1 MITLLLYILLMPW
14 LWLAQQSTQ
23 PNQVKTSQSQLGQA
37 SLLQRGVVISWLHHQ
52 LELELRLAQA
62 CTLHVLT
69 QEVNHSRRLR
79 LVFYGVANFAVAA
92 QNGPVSLEIAC
103 SSSKAAFQ
111 HSPEPSVAFC
121 YTTAAAIVPA
131 AAAVVNSV
139 LERRH
144 VRRSVVL
151 A

>member
-1 MITLLLYILLMPW
+1 MA
-14 LWLAQQSTQ
+14 LAQPAAVCTAKS
-23 PNQVKTSQSQLGQA
+23 SQDKSKPARA

-52 LELELRLAQA
+52 LELELRLAAQA

-103 SSSKAAFQ
+103 SSSSSIPAQPQAMCSLLLQ
-111 HSPEPSVAFC
+111 HCCHRPC
-121 YTTAAAIVPA
+121 R
-131 AAAVVNSV
+131 
-139 LERRH
+139 RRH
-144 VRRSVVL
+144 RRRRRQRAGAPPCAARRCAGL
-151 A
+151 AQL

>member
-1 MITLLLYILLMPW
+1 M
-14 LWLAQQSTQ
+14 
-23 PNQVKTSQSQLGQA
+23 
-37 SLLQRGVVISWLHHQ
+37 ISWLHHQ

-103 SSSKAAFQ
+103 SSIPAQPQAMCSLLLLRRRCAI
-111 HSPEPSVAFC
+111 
-121 YTTAAAIVPA
+121 TAASTLRCCRIRGGAMRVSFNSSATRDSWQHCRSIQMCRLKRLGANYQRVTTLIQM
-131 AAAVVNSV
+131 AVSCCD
-139 LERRH
+139 EKTT
-144 VRRSVVL
+144 
-151 A
+151 

>member
-1 MITLLLYILLMPW
+1 MHDHFIVVCTTHALVMARTAVYT
-14 LWLAQQSTQ
+14 AKS
-23 PNQVKTSQSQLGQA
+23 SQDKSKPARA

-103 SSSKAAFQ
+103 SSSIPAQPQAMCSLLLHNCCHRPCRRRQRAGAPPCAAQ
-111 HSPEPSVAFC
+111 CCAG
-121 YTTAAAIVPA
+121 
-131 AAAVVNSV
+131 
-139 LERRH
+139 
-144 VRRSVVL
+144 L
-151 A
+151 AQL